1 MKFTH
6 LFWDWNG
13 TLLDD
18 AKASWLAVNDMLTAR
33 NLPLITFE
41 NYRDY
46 IDIPIIRFYE
56 KVMDVSNENMDNLSV
71 EFNGLYS
78 KHLGDV
84 SFDVERLNILDK
96 IADFG
101 TKQYIFSS
109 SSNKIIK
116 PYLEKFGIS
125 EYFTAVLGADDC
137 YVGSKVQRTV
147 DYINSNHIDP
157 SKILF
162 VGDML
167 HDKEVADAVGAE
179 CVLLSV
185 GHQSEESLKA
195 SCRSVLPSISALAEF
210 LNNDYFTTEVHL

>member
-1 MKFTH
+1 MQIKH

-18 AKASWLAVNDMLTAR
+18 ARASCLAVNDMLTAR

-56 KVMDVSNENMDNLSV
+56 KVMDVSKENMQNLSV
-71 EFNGLYS
+71 EFNELYA
-78 KHLGDV
+78 KHLGDI
-84 SFDVERLNILDK
+84 SFDVERLSILDK
-96 IADFG
+96 FAELGI
-101 TKQYIFSS
+101 KQYIFSS

-116 PYLEKFGIS
+116 PYLERFGI
-125 EYFTAVLGADDC
+125 EKYFTAVLGADDC
-137 YVGSKVQRTV
+137 YVGSKVERTLN
-147 DYINSNHIDP
+147 YINTNNINP
-157 SKILF
+157 SEILF

-167 HDKEVADAVGAE
+167 HDNEVAESVGAE

-185 GHQSEESLKA
+185 GHQSETALKA
-195 SCRSVLPSISALAEF
+195 SGRNVLTSVTALAKY
-210 LNNDYFTTEVHL
+210 LTNDLFTTEVLL